1 MGPVQQE
8 FSWVCLLICRNVEII
23 GIFFKLFLNHKC
35 CSERRR
41 VKKRNVI
48 TDVTVLFHPSVL
60 NDLRGHSC
68 TDVLSLWAA
77 LECTMTS
84 LSASKPRH
92 RQQSNKDPQ
101 HRFDYIIVFG
111 TNICHCGGL
120 PNEIFLPKMGNKS
133 KFDALQ
139 TLTTTFQQIHTSF
152 RNCVLY
158 KQGVLYISDSVADR
172 KFSGVDAWTQQHQ
185 KATLSHSEKSRSSL
199 CIFLVFPTC
208 SLNLSRRIIQF

>member
-1 MGPVQQE
+1 M
-8 FSWVCLLICRNVEII
+8 
-23 GIFFKLFLNHKC
+23 
-35 CSERRR
+35 
-41 VKKRNVI
+41 KKRNVI

-139 TLTTTFQQIHTSF
+139 TLTATFQQIHTSF

-158 KQGVLYISDSVADR
+158 KQGVLYISDSGADSPVSTHELNSTER
-172 KFSGVDAWTQQHQ
+172 QH
-185 KATLSHSEKSRSSL
+185 SHVL
-199 CIFLVFPTC
+199 
-208 SLNLSRRIIQF
+208 